1 MLQGDCMSEAMESY
15 ADVLPTVLKQA
26 TPGDYAAAPN
36 AFQPGLF
43 LAPEGSL
50 EQKHALVCLQHL
62 LLGRREK
69 LWALST
75 ATVSPQQLV
84 QHIQGSV
91 WGAVRLRDE
100 ALLRLLVNVLQVL
113 AQALLPCLEESEIVE
128 LLQESDEE
136 WDAVGAA
143 GLGWAA
149 EGKQAALV
157 CLQLL
162 LVQLAGSA
170 AVPSLIR
177 GLALEV
183 SYCLSAHQQLCMA

>member
-1 MLQGDCMSEAMESY
+1 MSEAMESY

-26 TPGDYAAAPN
+26 TPGAYAAAPN
-36 AFQPGLF
+36 AVLQGLF

-50 EQKHALVCLQHL
+50 EQKHALGCLQHL

-75 ATVSPQQLV
+75 ATVPPQQLV

-128 LLQESDEE
+128 LLQESDEDR
-136 WDAVGAA
+136 DAVGAA
-143 GLGWAA
+143 GWAA

-183 SYCLSAHQQLCMA
+183 SYCVSAQQQGWVA